1 MTQKTN
7 AIRLLD
13 SRRIS
18 YQVHEFSSDVRS
30 AKEAA
35 EVLGVD
41 PGQVYKTLIVTRE
54 RGRPLLVLISGDQ
67 VLDLKRLA
75 QSVGEKRLRMATH
88 KEAETITGMRVG
100 GISALGLTRKGLMV
114 YIDDSILTLDRVYVS
129 AGRRGINLSLLP
141 DDLIRTTD
149 AHVVR
154 VTAPDGSENKE

>member
-114 YIDDSILTLDRVYVS
+114 YIDDSIMTLDRVYVS

-141 DDLIRTTD
+141 DDLIRTTG